1 MKLSLSPLRFLLL
14 CVALACPSLA
24 SAQDAAA
31 GTDPESDLTGSAP
44 ADAAEPDAAPAEEAT
59 ESEAAEAAPVEAAPA
74 EAVPEETAPAE
85 TATPEPATDAGA
97 TEAEALAAP
106 TDEGE
111 ASATPADEGEAGA
124 AAADAPPPEP
134 SPFRGSLFSWQQS
147 LSVNTLNPDAQL
159 TYNPTYYWTFFL
171 QPRFYLDRQNFLVL
185 SLGASI
191 EWTDND
197 FSTIERQFLL
207 TDTTLEYR
215 HLEVIEGFVFI
226 PSVRLTAPTSLASI
240 ANETILT
247 AGAGLTVVK
256 VFPELA
262 SFTIAATGAYRHR
275 FGLTNVAVTHDEDAP
290 RCSTTSLVEQSCQ
303 AGAFTSGR
311 DTMIAALTMTVMP
324 VPGLTILTQ
333 YAGAWIYGEEL
344 RTEENPAVGGPSEL
358 PDASASH
365 WRNGHYF
372 TVAVGY
378 DVVPWLNLQLGYQG
392 SPGFT
397 PWLNQSGNVQNPFYY
412 FDSEL
417 YLSATI
423 ALDVMVDEIVGGDED
438 GGLTPEQLQRRRQG
452 LASRGAGLAF

>member
-1 MKLSLSPLRFLLL
+1 MKLCLSPLRFLLL
-14 CVALACPSLA
+14 CVALACPASLA
-24 SAQDAAA
+24 SAQDAAPSEPDA
-31 GTDPESDLTGSAP
+31 APSDPAPSDPESDLT
-44 ADAAEPDAAPAEEAT
+44 EE
-59 ESEAAEAAPVEAAPA
+59 
-74 EAVPEETAPAE
+74 APAE
-85 TATPEPATDAGA
+85 TGEAAQLGEPEAAQPEATPSVEEDL
-97 TEAEALAAP
+97 EAEASAA
-106 TDEGE
+106 E
-111 ASATPADEGEAGA
+111 ASESDADPATPADEGEAGA

-191 EWTDND
+191 EFTDND
-197 FSTIERQFLL
+197 LSTIERQFLL

-215 HLEVIEGFVFI
+215 HLEVIEGIVLI

-275 FGLTNVAVTHDEDAP
+275 FGLTNVAVVHDENAP

-311 DTMIAALTMTVMP
+311 DTMIAALTLTIMP
-324 VPGLTILTQ
+324 VSGLTILTQ

-344 RTEENPAVGGPSEL
+344 RTEENPGIGGPGEI
-358 PDASASH
+358 PDGSPSH
-365 WRNGHYF
+365 WRNGHYW
-372 TVAVGY
+372 TIAVGY

-397 PWLNQSGNVQNPFYY
+397 RWLNESGNVQNPFYD

-423 ALDVMVDEIVGGDED
+423 ALDVMVDEIIGSDED
-438 GGLTPEQLQRRRQG
+438 TGLTPEQLQRRRQG
-452 LASRGAGLAF
+452 LASRGASLGF